1 MPAGPIGS
9 CWGTGSWAD
18 TAWEANAWS
27 DGLVSR
33 LPDNIIVATVSVDD
47 VDRTVTVDA
56 PVRTVTFDG

>member
-9 CWGTGSWAD
+9 CWETGSWAD
-18 TAWEANAWS
+18 TAWEANSWS